1 MLEQD
6 FYLQS
11 YRTLFLIRKV
21 EERIANIYS
30 TDKVKSP
37 IHLSIG
43 QEAPSVGVCAALNP
57 GDITFGTY
65 RGHALYL
72 AKKGNLRQM
81 IAELYGKKTGCGAG
95 KSGSMHLGDKTVG
108 MMGTSAIVSS
118 SIPNAVGYAFAQ
130 SYKKTKNIVV
140 VFFGDGAT
148 EEGVFYESLN
158 FAALKKLPILFVCE
172 NNLYAINTPL
182 EKRVPKANYCE
193 KAEALGVS
201 AYKVLNNNIE
211 DIFLRTQG
219 LVQSIRGGGGP
230 SFVEI
235 ETYRWREHVGPAE
248 DWHLGYR
255 TKEEGDQWIKADEMV
270 RIGNFLESNIRQ
282 KLEAEVLKEIEDAF
296 DFAENSPFPSS
307 EDLYSHIYQ

>member
-1 MLEQD
+1 MLEYD
-6 FYLQS
+6 FYFQS

-21 EERIANIYS
+21 EERIAGIYS

-43 QEAPSVGVCAALNP
+43 QEAPSVGVCAALKP
-57 GDITFGTY
+57 SDIAFGTY

-72 AKKGNLRQM
+72 AKKGDLRQM

-95 KSGSMHLGDKTVG
+95 KSGSMHLGDKSAQ
-108 MMGTSAIVSS
+108 MMGTSAIVAS

-130 SYKKTKNIVV
+130 NYKNTPNVVV

-182 EKRVPKANYCE
+182 HKRVPLANYCE
-193 KAEALGVS
+193 RAQALGVS
-201 AYKVLNNNIE
+201 ACKISNNNIE
-211 DIFLRTQG
+211 ETFLRTQE
-219 LVQSIRGGGGP
+219 LVGSIREGAGP
-230 SFVEI
+230 KFIEI
-235 ETYRWREHVGPAE
+235 ETYRWKEHVGPGE
-248 DWHLGYR
+248 DWHFGYR
-255 TKEEGDQWIKADEMV
+255 SKEEGEQWIQADEMV
-270 RIGNFLESNIRQ
+270 RIGNFLEPIAKKN
-282 KLEAEVLKEIEDAF
+282 LEAEVLKEIEDAF
-296 DFAENSPFPSS
+296 EFAEISPFPSS
-307 EDLYSHIYQ
+307 DDLYSHVYQ